1 MATTSRHIKKLFFL
15 GVLLACIPE
24 CIGLPEGMFL
34 GKPEASIF
42 LHRTRRANY
51 FWEELKQGNLERECL
66 EEKCSYEEAKEIFA
80 LPQQLEVFWRSY
92 TAVDHCL
99 SSPCKNGGTCTRKVN
114 TFVCQCLPRFHGSL
128 CDKGKA
134 GWYWL
139 DFLLTDICGSMIGY
153 VCFLLVRLNSNGC
166 RYRNGGCEHFC
177 KELPNRTNICFCA
190 TGYSL
195 DPNNSTCS
203 PQDAVPCGQPM
214 IRFTPR
220 VVNGEICPKGHC
232 PWQALLT
239 ENHQQACG
247 AIVLSDQWILTAA
260 HCVWRKPNTVL
271 HVTVGEH
278 DLKTDEKTER
288 KHRVSK
294 VLIHHSY
301 NHSSYDSDLAMLKL
315 HRPIKLGL
323 YVVPICLPARN
334 SSFSRTLANIR
345 YSTVS
350 GWGRLSHRGATARLL
365 QRVALP
371 RVPLQE
377 CRLHTKLNIT
387 RNMLCAGL
395 QKGGQDACKGD
406 SGGPLVTRYKKTWFL
421 TGVVSW
427 GNGCAENNMYGIYTK
442 VINFL
447 DWIQY
452 QMSRR

>member
-1 MATTSRHIKKLFFL
+1 MAKTSRNPKQLFFL
-15 GVLLACIPE
+15 GILVVCIPA
-24 CIGLPEGMFL
+24 CIGLPEGLFL
-34 GKPEASIF
+34 GKPDASIF
-42 LHRTRRANY
+42 LHRTRRANF

-80 LPQQLEVFWRSY
+80 LPQQLEVFWRMY
-92 TAVDHCL
+92 TARV
-99 SSPCKNGGTCTRKVN
+99 T
-114 TFVCQCLPRFHGSL
+114 
-128 CDKGKA
+128 A
-134 GWYWL
+134 
-139 DFLLTDICGSMIGY
+139 
-153 VCFLLVRLNSNGC
+153 NGC

-177 KELPNRTNICFCA
+177 KELPDRTHICFCA

-195 DPNNSTCS
+195 DQNNSTCS
-203 PQDAVPCGQPM
+203 PQDPVPCGRPM
-214 IRFTPR
+214 VHFAPR

-239 ENHQQACG
+239 ENHQQTCG
-247 AIVLSDQWILTAA
+247 AIILSDQWILTAA
-260 HCVWRKPNTVL
+260 HCVWRKPNSIL
-271 HVTVGEH
+271 HVIVGEH
-278 DLKTDEKTER
+278 DLETDEKTEQKR
-288 KHRVSK
+288 RVSK
-294 VLIHHSY
+294 VLIHRGY

-334 SSFSRTLANIR
+334 SSFSRTLAAIR
-345 YSTVS
+345 QNTVS
-350 GWGRLSHRGATARLL
+350 GWGRLSLHGSTARLL

-427 GNGCAENNMYGIYTK
+427 GNGCAQNNMYGIYTK
-442 VINFL
+442 VSNFL

-452 QMSRR
+452 QMSRW